1 MMQMFDV
8 SQRLT
13 PLWYRFLEYKKYS
26 DTKNSKELLNV
37 PFNGC
42 QSSSSYS
49 FAGCGSQ
56 GSPGSPGPLETT
68 GPAEEDY
75 LSPGTP
81 EPPPDLQMPERPAT
95 STEQEKH
102 SSTRLRGKHRER
114 GQKDEWKNRSDR

>member
-1 MMQMFDV
+1 MSIDG
-8 SQRLT
+8 SERLT
-13 PLWYRFLEYKKYS
+13 PLWYWFLEYKNNS
-26 DTKNSKELLNV
+26 NTNNSKELLNV
-37 PFNGC
+37 HLNGC
-42 QSSSSYS
+42 LSSSSYS

-81 EPPPDLQMPERPAT
+81 EPPPDLQMPARPAT

-102 SSTRLRGKHRER
+102 S
-114 GQKDEWKNRSDR
+114 